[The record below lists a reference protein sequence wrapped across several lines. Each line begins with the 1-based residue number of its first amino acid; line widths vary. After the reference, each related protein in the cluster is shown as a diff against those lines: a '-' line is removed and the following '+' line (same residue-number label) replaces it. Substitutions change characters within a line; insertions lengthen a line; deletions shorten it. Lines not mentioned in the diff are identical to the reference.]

1 MTVLTQTQYIQLLDH
16 IERSPRTNFN
26 KVLSMTLVIFIVN
39 TGLRAMEISN
49 LTLQDIDLINGIV
62 SVWLGKGNKN
72 RRVGL
77 NQEVI
82 SALQEYLKFR
92 LKRVLLLEISFLQM
106 LTEHL

>member
-1 MTVLTQTQYIQLLDH
+1 
-16 IERSPRTNFN
+16 
-26 KVLSMTLVIFIVN
+26 MTLLIFIVN